1 MSNVFNIL
9 VVTGAT
15 FEADIAAGDGVTTIC
30 SGADPARLR
39 KILAETDPRTFHAV
53 ISFGLAGG
61 LHPTLRP
68 GHLLIA
74 DEIVFS
80 AKTWQAHPDLSDA
93 LHAKLNA
100 NEKISRGRF
109 AGADATIMTPHAKTA
124 LHVATNAAAVDMET
138 HIVAEFAESAKLP
151 WGALRA
157 VCDPASRAL
166 PPLAMAG
173 LKPDGGID
181 FAATL
186 KSLARDPLQIPALIR
201 TGIDTAI
208 AVAALRRARG
218 RLGAGFGL
226 RGLLLGSLGLGGA
239 DLR

>member
-1 MSNVFNIL
+1 VSSAPDIL

-15 FEADIAAGDGVTTIC
+15 FEADIAAGDGVTTMC

-39 KILAETDPRTFHAV
+39 KLLAEIDPRNFRAV

-61 LHPTLRP
+61 LDPALSP
-68 GHLLIA
+68 GDLLIA
-74 DEIVFS
+74 DEIVAGTKSWRANPDFS
-80 AKTWQAHPDLSDA
+80 ATLQSKLS
-93 LHAKLNA
+93 A
-100 NEKISRGRF
+100 NEKILRGRF
-109 AGADATIMTPHAKTA
+109 AGADAVVMTPQSKTT
-124 LHVATNAAAVDMET
+124 LRNATNASVVDTET
-138 HIVAEFAESAKLP
+138 HIVAEFAERAKLP

-166 PPLAMAG
+166 PPLATQG

-208 AVAALRRARG
+208 AVSALRRARSL
-218 RLGAGFGL
+218 LGGGFGL
-226 RGLLLGSLGLGGA
+226 GGLGLGGT
-239 DLR
+239 DFR

>member
-1 MSNVFNIL
+1 VTTVSDIL
-9 VVTGAT
+9 IVTGAT

-30 SGADPARLR
+30 SGADPSRLR
-39 KILAETDPRTFHAV
+39 KSLAEIDPRKFRAV

-61 LHPTLRP
+61 LDPALRP
-68 GHLLIA
+68 GDLLIA
-74 DEIVFS
+74 DEIVFGT
-80 AKTWQAHPDLSDA
+80 KTWQANSILASAFQSA
-93 LHAKLNA
+93 LRA
-100 NEKISRGRF
+100 NEKILRCRV
-109 AGADATIMTPHAKTA
+109 AGADAAAMDPASKAA
-124 LHVATNAAAVDMET
+124 LRAATGASAVDMET
-138 HIVAEFAESAKLP
+138 HIAAEFAERANLP

-157 VCDPASRAL
+157 ICDPASRAL
-166 PPLAMAG
+166 PPLATTG

-186 KSLARDPLQIPALIR
+186 KSLARDPLQIPALVR

-218 RLGAGFGL
+218 LLGGSFGL
-226 RGLLLGSLGLGGA
+226 GDGLGGA